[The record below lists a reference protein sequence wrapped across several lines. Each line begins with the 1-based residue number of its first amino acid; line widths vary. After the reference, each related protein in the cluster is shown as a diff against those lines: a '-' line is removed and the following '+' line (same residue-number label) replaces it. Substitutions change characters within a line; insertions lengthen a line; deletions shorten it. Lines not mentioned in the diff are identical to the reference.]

1 MKSLSNRLTVLSV
14 AGLLLVGGLVG
25 AAEATAPAE
34 KKVVQFGTL
43 EAMNADT
50 AKAKAADW
58 LKSTDKNDAAALKA
72 FDALWASDRPT
83 LDKVAETFALGNADA
98 AKILAEARDPS
109 APAPT
114 AVPDLLKDLKT
125 PAFFRA
131 NLTLAYAK
139 ALATRRVH
147 EEALEVLKLTKAE
160 QVVDPATYLFHRAV
174 AEHALMLRE
183 EANHTIV
190 RLLDDV
196 VDAPERY
203 QRVAALMVFDMAGWQ
218 DKDLG
223 WVSRMM
229 DNIER
234 RLDLVRGGPKT
245 QDMQKKVV
253 VQLDEMIK
261 KLEDEACKNCQ
272 GGNCNKPG
280 QKAGKNPNNN
290 IRASRP
296 QDDSYGGN
304 GSGPGNVDPKKFKEL
319 AKEWGQLPEKERAKA
334 IQDLP
339 RNLPPQQRELIE
351 NYFKKLAQAQNNAAR

>member
-1 MKSLSNRLTVLSV
+1 MKSLSNRLTVLSL
-14 AGLLLVGGLVG
+14 AGLLLVGGLVR
-25 AAEATAPAE
+25 AEEATAPAE
-34 KKVVQFGTL
+34 KKVAQFGTL
-43 EAMNADT
+43 EATSADA
-50 AKAKAADW
+50 AKAKAAEW
-58 LKSTDKNDAAALKA
+58 LKAAGKSDADAIKA
-72 FDALWASDRPT
+72 FDTLWASDRPT
-83 LDKVAETFALGNADA
+83 LDKLADTFALGNADA
-98 AKILAEARDPS
+98 AKILTEARDAS
-109 APAPT
+109 AAAPT
-114 AVPDLLKDLKT
+114 AVPDLIKDLKT

-147 EEALEVLKLTKAE
+147 EEALEALKLTKPE

-174 AEHALMLRE
+174 AEHALMQRD
-183 EANHTIV
+183 EANQTIL

-203 QRVAALMVFDMAGWQ
+203 QRVAALMVFDMASWQ

-261 KLEDEACKNCQ
+261 KLEEEAAKCN
-272 GGNCNKPG
+272 GNCNKPG
-280 QKAGKNPNNN
+280 QGQKAGQKPNNN

-304 GSGPGNVDPKKFKEL
+304 GSGPGNVDPKKFKEM

-351 NYFKKLAQAQNNAAR
+351 NYFKKLAQAQNNADR